1 MMRGT
6 SSRRICGT
14 AAGVLAALALG
25 GCALLQPNREPIA
38 SFTVAPEEG
47 YPPLEVS
54 FDAAESIDPDGDRL
68 TYAWSFGDGSTGSGV
83 RATHTYDHAGRY
95 DIVLRVTDPEGLED
109 GAVATVEVLDVP
121 EGTVVGRFSWTWN
134 GTERTL
140 EFPLPWNLYQTYR
153 GRLRTPLVD
162 NYNYGAFVEDPLD
175 DPTLED
181 LADALGEVAGGGD
194 RAFAECALA
203 FVQEAIAYQV
213 DPPGVEWPLYPL
225 ETLVDG
231 EGDCEDTA
239 ILYVSLL
246 KARDISCQ
254 LAFVD
259 TDGDASPDHV
269 LALVEVD
276 VSFVQRPGVTVF
288 EWGGRRYAVAETA
301 SGPMDLGVD
310 PWGLEAD
317 DLIAL
322 WAF

>member
-6 SSRRICGT
+6 SSRGIGRT
-14 AAGVLAALALG
+14 VAGALVALALG
-25 GCALLQPNREPIA
+25 GCALLQPNRAPIA
-38 SFTVAPEEG
+38 SFTVAPDEG
-47 YPPLEVS
+47 YRPLEVS
-54 FDAAESIDPDGDRL
+54 FDGAESNDPDGDWL
-68 TYAWSFGDGSTGSGV
+68 TYAWSFGDGSTGAGV
-83 RATHTYDHAGRY
+83 RAAHTYDHAGSY
-95 DIVLRVTDPEGLED
+95 DVVLRVTDPKGLED
-109 GAVATVEVLDVP
+109 GAVETVEVFDVP
-121 EGTVVGRFSWTWN
+121 EGTVVRRFSWAWN
-134 GTERTL
+134 GTDQTL
-140 EFPLPWNLYQTYR
+140 EFALPWSLYQTYR

-162 NYNYGAFVEDPLD
+162 NYDYGAFVRDPLD

-181 LADALGEVAGGGD
+181 LADELAEPAGGAD
-194 RAFAECALA
+194 QAFAEYALA
-203 FVQEAIAYQV
+203 FVQGAIAYAA
-213 DPPGVEWPLYPL
+213 DPPDMEWPLYPL

-246 KARDISCQ
+246 KARGISCQ

-276 VSFVQRPGVTVF
+276 VSFAQRPGVTVF
-288 EWGGRRYAVAETA
+288 ERDGRRYAVAETA

-317 DLIAL
+317 DLNEL
-322 WAF
+322 WPF